1 MDTNEAH
8 QVAVSDS
15 DSDDEFFDA
24 LANEE
29 SKGGREEKEFLS
41 RSSGDDHPSVQSVEN
56 RVSLSGS
63 GSGETA
69 QGLPSDRQP
78 GQEETLDVGS
88 VSKTELNIEENC
100 DSSCSRLKESVQVLE
115 KSGGDACSN
124 FADNANV
131 ENEQTSDNLIVS
143 SDTSTG
149 LPVTSDDSTIQ
160 PVASK
165 VQELTQ
171 DEEVCEGLEAE
182 EKEDDRLQEEGE
194 NVEEEKIVED
204 EMEMRQQREDAMTNE
219 ERENLKEEAQS
230 HKAKGNNLFK
240 QDEFLDAISSYSQAL
255 EVCPLCFKKER
266 SIMYANRAACRVRR
280 EQNEM
285 AIEDCNKALELHPHY
300 LKVWL
305 RRANTYELM
314 EKLDEALAD
323 FKQVLEL
330 DPSSYEARAACM
342 RLPEQIKVR
351 NEKLKEEMFGKLKD
365 LGNLVLRPFGLSTDN
380 FQMQQDPNTGSY
392 SVNFRQ
398 NPTSGNGRP

>member
-29 SKGGREEKEFLS
+29 FKAGSEENESLS

-56 RVSLSGS
+56 CVSV
-63 GSGETA
+63 SGETA
-69 QGLPSDRQP
+69 KDLPSDCQP
-78 GQEETLDVGS
+78 GQEETIDVSS
-88 VSKTELNIEENC
+88 VSKTELNIEETC
-100 DSSCSRLKESVQVLE
+100 DSLSSRMKESVKVLD
-115 KSGGDACSN
+115 KSGGDACSSVV
-124 FADNANV
+124 DDANV
-131 ENEQTSDNLIVS
+131 DNEQTSDNLIVS
-143 SDTSTG
+143 SDISTG
-149 LPVTSDDSTIQ
+149 Q
-160 PVASK
+160 PVSSDGSTSQP
-165 VQELTQ
+165 VVSEDQELTQ
-171 DEEVCEGLEAE
+171 DEEVCKGLEAE

-204 EMEMRQQREDAMTNE
+204 EMGMRQQREDAMTDE

-230 HKAKGNNLFK
+230 HKARGNNLFK

-255 EVCPLCFKKER
+255 EVCPLCYKKER
-266 SIMYANRAACRVRR
+266 SIMFANRAACRVRR

-392 SVNFRQ
+392 SVNFSQ

>member
-29 SKGGREEKEFLS
+29 SKGGSEENESLS

-56 RVSLSGS
+56 CVSVSGS

-69 QGLPSDRQP
+69 KDLPSDCQP
-78 GQEETLDVGS
+78 GQEETIDVGS
-88 VSKTELNIEENC
+88 VSKTELNIEETC
-100 DSSCSRLKESVQVLE
+100 DSLSSRLKESVKVLD
-115 KSGGDACSN
+115 KSGGDACSSVV
-124 FADNANV
+124 DSANV
-131 ENEQTSDNLIVS
+131 EKEQTSDNLIVS

-149 LPVTSDDSTIQ
+149 QPVTSDGSTSQ

-165 VQELTQ
+165 DQELTQ
-171 DEEVCEGLEAE
+171 DEEVCEGLDAE
-182 EKEDDRLQEEGE
+182 ENEDDRSQEGE

-204 EMEMRQQREDAMTNE
+204 EMEVRQQREDAMTNE
-219 ERENLKEEAQS
+219 EKENLKEEAQS
-230 HKAKGNNLFK
+230 HKARGNNLFK

-255 EVCPLCFKKER
+255 EVCPLCYKKER

-392 SVNFRQ
+392 SVNFSQ